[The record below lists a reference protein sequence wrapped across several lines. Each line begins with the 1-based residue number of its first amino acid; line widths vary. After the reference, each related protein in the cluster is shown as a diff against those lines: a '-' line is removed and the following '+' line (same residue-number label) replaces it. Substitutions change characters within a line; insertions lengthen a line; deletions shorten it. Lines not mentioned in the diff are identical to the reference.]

1 MPVLKPPF
9 SASRRLSRLAKLTA
23 ARMFS
28 GGRPLEVGTRAPGL
42 RFLASPADDIGRHIV
57 RDGVHEPENSAWIL
71 EHLQLS
77 DGDVALDIG
86 ANIGWYACL
95 LDRLGA
101 GSFDVFCFEPE
112 PLNFAMLSRNI
123 ALNRAAHVHPQQLAL
138 GDSAGSID
146 LYLYKD
152 SNRGRHSVL
161 PVHAGE
167 KIQVPVTRLDSWWQ
181 SQGLGSRRLRFIKI
195 DIEGF
200 ELPALRGA
208 GELLDRCETLML
220 EYSPAYMRKA
230 GLDPAALLQLLVQAG
245 FRVCTLSSGSLL
257 QADVTALSAS
267 SQQQDLIC
275 VRNLCA
281 TVSG

>member
-9 SASRRLSRLAKLTA
+9 SAAKRIARLAKLTA

-28 GGRPLEVGTRAPGL
+28 GGQPLQVDTRALDL

-57 RDGVHEPENSAWIL
+57 RDGVHEAANSAWIL
-71 EHLQLS
+71 EHVQLG

-86 ANIGWYACL
+86 ANIGWYSCL
-95 LDRLGA
+95 LDRLGGGA
-101 GSFDVFCFEPE
+101 FDLYCFEPE

-123 ALNRAAHVHPQQLAL
+123 ALNQAGHVHQQQLAL

-161 PVHAGE
+161 PVHDGE
-167 KIQVPVTRLDSWWQ
+167 RIQVPVTRLDSWWQ
-181 SQGLGSRRLRFIKI
+181 NQNLGARRLRFIKI
-195 DIEGF
+195 DIEGY

-208 GELLDRCETLML
+208 GDLLNRCETLML

-230 GLDPAALLQLLVQAG
+230 NLDPVALLQLLVQAG
-245 FRVCTLSSGSLL
+245 FRVCTLSNGSLL
-257 QADVTALSAS
+257 QAGVAALGRSD
-267 SQQQDLIC
+267 QQLDLIC
-275 VRNLCA
+275 VRN
-281 TVSG
+281 

>member
-9 SASRRLSRLAKLTA
+9 SAAKRLSRLAKLTA

-28 GGRPLEVGTRAPGL
+28 GGLPLQVDTRALDL
-42 RFLASPADDIGRHIV
+42 RFLASPADDTGRHIV
-57 RDGVHEPENSAWIL
+57 RDGVHEPENSTWIV
-71 EHLQLS
+71 EHVQLG

-86 ANIGWYACL
+86 ANIGWYSCL
-95 LDRLGA
+95 LDRLGTGA
-101 GSFDVFCFEPE
+101 FDVYCFEPE
-112 PLNFAMLSRNI
+112 PLNFAMLLRNI
-123 ALNRAAHVHPQQLAL
+123 ALNRAGHVHQQQLAL

-161 PVHAGE
+161 PVHDGE

-181 SQGLGSRRLRFIKI
+181 SQDLGARRLRFIKI
-195 DIEGF
+195 DIEGY

-208 GELLDRCETLML
+208 GELLNRCETLML

-230 GLDPAALLQLLVQAG
+230 DLDPVALLQLLVQAG
-245 FRVCTLSSGSLL
+245 FRVCTLSNGSLL
-257 QADVTALSAS
+257 QADIAALGRSD
-267 SQQQDLIC
+267 QQLDLIC
-275 VRNLCA
+275 VRN
-281 TVSG
+281 

>member
-1 MPVLKPPF
+1 MPVLRPPF
-9 SASRRLSRLAKLTA
+9 SAAKRLSRLAQLTA

-28 GGRPLEVGTRAPGL
+28 GGRPLEVDTRAPDL

-71 EHLQLS
+71 EHVQLG

-86 ANIGWYACL
+86 ANIGWYSCL
-95 LDRLGA
+95 LDRLGTGA
-101 GSFDVFCFEPE
+101 FDVYCFEPE

-123 ALNRAAHVHPQQLAL
+123 ALNRAGHVHQQQLAL

-161 PVHAGE
+161 PVHDGE
-167 KIQVPVTRLDSWWQ
+167 KIPVPVTRLDSWWQ
-181 SQGLGSRRLRFIKI
+181 SQNLGSRRLRIIKI
-195 DIEGF
+195 DIEGY

-208 GELLDRCETLML
+208 GELLNRCETLML

-230 GLDPAALLQLLVQAG
+230 SLDPIALLKLIGDAG
-245 FRVCTLSSGSLL
+245 FRVCTLVNGSLAP
-257 QADVTALSAS
+257 ADIAALAAS
-267 SQQQDLIC
+267 NEQQDLIC
-275 VRNLCA
+275 VHD
-281 TVSG
+281 

>member
-1 MPVLKPPF
+1 MPALQPPF
-9 SASRRLSRLAKLTA
+9 SVPKRIARLAQLTA

-28 GGRPLEVGTRAPGL
+28 GGQPLEVETRAPGL

-71 EHLQLS
+71 EHLQLV

-86 ANIGWYACL
+86 ANIGWYSCL
-95 LDRLGA
+95 LDRLGT
-101 GSFDVFCFEPE
+101 GTFDVFCFEPE
-112 PLNFAMLSRNI
+112 PLNFAMLSRNV
-123 ALNRAAHVHPQQLAL
+123 ALNRAGHVHPRQLAL
-138 GDSAGSID
+138 GDSTGSID

-161 PVHAGE
+161 PVHDGE

-181 SQGLGSRRLRFIKI
+181 SQDLGARRLRFIKI

-200 ELPALRGA
+200 ELPTLRGA
-208 GELLDRCETLML
+208 GDLLRRCDTLML

-230 GLDPAALLQLLVQAG
+230 NLDPAALLQLLVQAG
-245 FRVCTLSSGSLL
+245 FRVCTLTNGSLT
-257 QADVTALSAS
+257 QVDIAALGACG
-267 SQQQDLIC
+267 QQQDLIC
-275 VRNLCA
+275 VR
-281 TVSG
+281 S